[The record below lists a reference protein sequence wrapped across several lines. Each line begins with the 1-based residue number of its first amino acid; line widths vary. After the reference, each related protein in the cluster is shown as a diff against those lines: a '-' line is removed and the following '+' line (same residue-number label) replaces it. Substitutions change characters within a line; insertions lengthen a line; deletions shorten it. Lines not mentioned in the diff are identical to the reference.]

1 MLLDFILLVLT
12 AVFFGMSIGL
22 ITALSRLAGEK

>member
-22 ITALSRLAGEK
+22 ITTLSRLAGEK